1 MEEKKSPTLHFG
13 LKWLEQDRA
22 RQSTT
27 IHFNCVELPTAR
39 FTWLLTA
46 SSPKLQLL
54 LPLISVC
61 QLHDPNLKKNY
72 SPEVMD
78 LFSRL

>member
-39 FTWLLTA
+39 FTWLLTE
-46 SSPKLQLL
+46 
-54 LPLISVC
+54 LIISKTAVITAIDFRVSTTWSE
-61 QLHDPNLKKNY
+61 LEKKIT
-72 SPEVMD
+72 VLM
-78 LFSRL
+78 